1 MSKKDKNLEPKKE
14 PKKENDKVQEES
26 QESKLAKKIIDL
38 ETLVNNKNKEL
49 EDKNKIIEALKN
61 DLTTMANEYKNQLL
75 LRMDEANKL
84 VKIKMDEND
93 AKFKASLAEAKKYAI
108 KDQALDLIDVI
119 NQFEIACN
127 YKLTD
132 EKLINY
138 QKGFKMFLTKFYK
151 LMEDWHIIK
160 IQPEVGKEFQPA
172 IMECFETVQ
181 DPSKANNIICEVIHN
196 GYKLYDHI
204 LKPALVKVIKNN

>member
-1 MSKKDKNLEPKKE
+1 MSKKNKDLEPKKE
-14 PKKENDKVQEES
+14 PKKEIQPET
-26 QESKLAKKIIDL
+26 QESKLAKQIIDL
-38 ETLVNNKNKEL
+38 QAVIEQKNKEL
-49 EDKNKIIEALKN
+49 ADANAKVEEAKKKEIAMADAYKDLLVQAEKKANEFIKNKI
-61 DLTTMANEYKNQLL
+61 
-75 LRMDEANKL
+75 
-84 VKIKMDEND
+84 DEND
-93 AKFKASLAEAKKYAI
+93 LKFKASLAEAKKYAI

-138 QKGFKMFLTKFYK
+138 QKGFKMFLVKFYK
-151 LMEDWHIIK
+151 LLEDWHVIRIEPV
-160 IQPEVGKEFQPA
+160 IGKEFEPA
-172 IMECFETVQ
+172 IMECFDTIK
-181 DPSKANNIICEVIHN
+181 DPSKPNNTIVEVIHT